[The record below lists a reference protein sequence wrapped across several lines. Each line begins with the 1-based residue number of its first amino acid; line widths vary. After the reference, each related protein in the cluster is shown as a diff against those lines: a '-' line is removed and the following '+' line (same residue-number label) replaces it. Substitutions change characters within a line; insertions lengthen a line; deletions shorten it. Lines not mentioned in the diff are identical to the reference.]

1 MTSCR
6 GPEDVRSWVA
16 AVERRRDPVL
26 PRRQSFPRAL
36 FEVLGESGFEK
47 VTLKSVAE
55 RAGLAIGSVRHFVGT
70 REELIGFAFDTMADR
85 VQERITEQVRELSE
99 TLRHSAIGSDERLE
113 AAVEVLCEL
122 LPLDHRRRGEAIV
135 WIEFETAARTDQ
147 SLKQRSSRV
156 AAQTPC
162 LVEKILTGAK
172 ESGALASSVDLVTE
186 TARLSALLDGLTLRG
201 ALHPDVLDA
210 ELARRALIAH
220 FRGLQQTDTSENR

>member
-1 MTSCR
+1 MPKVIDSQ
-6 GPEDVRSWVA
+6 
-16 AVERRRDPVL
+16 ERRVAIAD
-26 PRRQSFPRAL
+26 AL
-36 FEVLGESGFEK
+36 FEVLGEGGFET

-99 TLRHSAIGSDERLE
+99 TLRHRPIGSEERLE
-113 AAVEVLCEL
+113 AAVGVLCEL

-156 AAQTPC
+156 AAQTSR
-162 LVEKILTGAK
+162 LVEQVLTGAK
-172 ESGALASSVDLVTE
+172 ESGALASSVDLTTE
-186 TARLSALLDGLTLRG
+186 TARLAALLDGLTLRG

-210 ELARRALIAH
+210 DLARRALSVH
-220 FRGLQQTDTSENR
+220 FRGLRQQPGRADYC